1 MDKITFSVIVPIYN
15 VENYLCQCV
24 DSILSQENCE
34 FELIL
39 VDDGST
45 DQSGEICD
53 QYAEKDTR
61 VRVIHKENG
70 GLSDARNAGVREAD
84 GEYLLFVDSDDYIA
98 EQSLQKISFIIKE
111 NNNPDIV
118 FLECVKVYTDDQ
130 QLIPMNDGVTEEV
143 NAKRGDNLKAYIAEL
158 PKYPASACSKAIR
171 RNFFC
176 ENNLYFKKGIICED
190 LEWAV
195 RVFLDVQTASYCSM
209 PYYFYRQKRAGSIS
223 NSPNPKMALDV
234 LDIVEQC
241 RCLEEKQINKSSSYM
256 VRSVMEYIFR
266 FLCIHCLQMMGFE
279 RQNYI
284 RQVKQYDYVLGTR
297 KDKASKICTMIYRL
311 LGAEMTGRL
320 MQLYLKVR
328 REKNG

>member
-1 MDKITFSVIVPIYN
+1 MEKITFSVIVPVYN

-24 DSILSQENCE
+24 DSIISQEDCV

-53 QYAEKDTR
+53 QYAKNDTR
-61 VRVIHKENG
+61 VHVIHKENG
-70 GLSDARNAGVREAD
+70 GLSDARNAGVREAG

-130 QLIPMNDGVTEEV
+130 QMVPMKDGVTEEV
-143 NAKRGDNLKAYIAEL
+143 NEKRGEDLKAYIAKL

-176 ENNLYFKKGIICED
+176 EKNLYFKKGIICED

-195 RVFLDVQTASYCSM
+195 RVFLDAQTAGYCSM

-223 NSPNPKMALDV
+223 NSQNSKTALDV
-234 LDIVEQC
+234 LDIEEHC
-241 RCLEEKQINKSSSYM
+241 RSLEEMQINKSSSYM

-266 FLCIHCLQMMGFE
+266 FLCMHSLQVCREE
-279 RQNYI
+279 RKAYVQ
-284 RQVKQYDYVLGTR
+284 RVKSCDFVLGTR
-297 KDKASKICTMIYRL
+297 KDRVSKMCAMAYRL
-311 LGAEMTGRL
+311 FGVEVTGWML
-320 MQLYLKVR
+320 KLYLTFRK
-328 REKNG
+328 EKG

>member
-1 MDKITFSVIVPIYN
+1 MKKITFSVIVPVYN

-24 DSILSQENCE
+24 DSILSQEDCV

-53 QYAEKDTR
+53 QYAKKDTR

-70 GLSDARNAGVREAD
+70 GLSDARNAGVREAG

-98 EQSLQKISFIIKE
+98 EHSIQKISMIIKE

-130 QLIPMNDGVTEEV
+130 RLIPMNDGVTEEV
-143 NAKRGDNLKAYIAEL
+143 NEKRGDDLKTYIAEL

-176 ENNLYFKKGIICED
+176 EKNLYFKKGIICED

-195 RVFLDVQTASYCSM
+195 RMFLAAETVGYCGTT
-209 PYYFYRQKRAGSIS
+209 YYFYRQNRAGSIS
-223 NSPNPKMALDV
+223 NSPNPKMAFDV
-234 LDIVEQC
+234 LDIEEQC
-241 RCLEEKQINKSSSYM
+241 RNLEEMQCNQSLSYM

-266 FLCIHCLQMMGFE
+266 FLCMHSLQVCREE
-279 RQNYI
+279 RKAYVQ
-284 RQVKQYDYVLGTR
+284 RVKSCDFVLGTR
-297 KDKASKICTMIYRL
+297 KDRVSKMCAMAYRL
-311 LGAEMTGRL
+311 FGVEVTGWML
-320 MQLYLKVR
+320 KLYLTFRK
-328 REKNG
+328 EKG